1 MRFNESDRPVHI
13 QQVLQD
19 LAYCV
24 SVFEDLTILKI
35 WVCVLRYT
43 LLVYLFICQ
52 VTVLCF
58 ILCSV
63 LFSCIL
69 FFYKATYN
77 KQQVIAWI

>member
-35 WVCVLRYT
+35 WVCVLR
-43 LLVYLFICQ
+43 
-52 VTVLCF
+52 
-58 ILCSV
+58 
-63 LFSCIL
+63 
-69 FFYKATYN
+69 
-77 KQQVIAWI
+77 